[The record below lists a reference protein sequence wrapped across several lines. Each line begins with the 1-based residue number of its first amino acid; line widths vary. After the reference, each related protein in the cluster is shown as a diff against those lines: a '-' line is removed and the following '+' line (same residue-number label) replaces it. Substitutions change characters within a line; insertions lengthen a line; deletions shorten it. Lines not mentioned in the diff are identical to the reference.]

1 MALTID
7 QLVNDYGSYSGTTLI
22 GERGARATVPNKG
35 FGSVTGVP
43 YPNITFIVR
52 VNGRDYASSSWLSE
66 QQNGN
71 PYLHQGSIPRINT
84 RSVNSMPIGL
94 SPFADKQDEYYA
106 EVDAKSKLDD
116 TDEILKF
123 INYLLDGKDGVDPA
137 IPTFGDYGV
146 WDNGDPKGSLIQ
158 TIQNPGSGEEY
169 PASPIRVF
177 DSKSPT
183 RSKKSWIGS
192 YSSENDLAGV
202 YPGLGFEPT
211 NFDGTLAGE
220 EAQSQSIPPIISDEP
235 VEKTDSNGQQ
245 PKIDL
250 SDFNFDDIIIDIPP
264 IDLSDFDFGLGNL
277 DPFTNNTAGFGSLQS
292 LSGESGLASTG
303 LQEKYDTGNYGPM
316 QDILEKTGQWDA
328 YNEFGNF
335 GF

>member
-1 MALTID
+1 MALTIS

-22 GERGARATVPNKG
+22 GERGARASVPNRG
-35 FGSVTGVP
+35 FGGVTGVP

-52 VNGRDYASSSWLSE
+52 VNGRDYASSSWLAQ

-94 SPFADKQDEYYA
+94 SPFVDKKDEHYA
-106 EVDAKSKLDD
+106 EVEATSKLDD
-116 TDEILKF
+116 TNEILKF

-137 IPTFGDYGV
+137 IPTFGSYGV
-146 WDNGDPKGSLIQ
+146 WDNGDPKGSLVQ

-177 DSKSPT
+177 SSQSPT
-183 RSKKSWIGS
+183 RSKKSWLGS

-220 EAQSQSIPPIISDEP
+220 EAQSQTIPPIISDEP
-235 VEKTDSNGQQ
+235 VEKTDTTEFTLE
-245 PKIDL
+245 PIEIDL
-250 SDFNFDDIIIDIPP
+250 SDFKLDPID
-264 IDLSDFDFGLGNL
+264 IDLSDFDFGVGNL
-277 DPFTNNTAGFGSLQS
+277 TPFTNNTAGLDSLQS
-292 LSGESGLASTG
+292 LSEIGGLASTG
-303 LQEKYDTGNYGPM
+303 LQAQYDTGDYGPM
-316 QDILEKTGQWDA
+316 ADILEKTGQMDA
-328 YNEFGNF
+328 LNQFGSF
-335 GF
+335 GI

>member
-1 MALTID
+1 MALTIS

-22 GERGARATVPNKG
+22 GERGARASVPNRG
-35 FGSVTGVP
+35 FSGVTGVP

-52 VNGRDYASSSWLSE
+52 VNGRDYASSSWLAT

-94 SPFADKQDEYYA
+94 SPFVDKKDEYYA
-106 EVDAKSKLDD
+106 EVNATSKLED

-137 IPTFGDYGV
+137 IPTFGSYGV
-146 WDNGDPKGSLIQ
+146 WDNGDPKGSLVQ

-169 PASPIRVF
+169 PVSPIRVF
-177 DSKSPT
+177 SSQSPT
-183 RSKKSWIGS
+183 RSKKSWLGS

-220 EAQSQSIPPIISDEP
+220 EAQSQTIPPII
-235 VEKTDSNGQQ
+235 TD
-245 PKIDL
+245 
-250 SDFNFDDIIIDIPP
+250 
-264 IDLSDFDFGLGNL
+264 
-277 DPFTNNTAGFGSLQS
+277 
-292 LSGESGLASTG
+292 
-303 LQEKYDTGNYGPM
+303 
-316 QDILEKTGQWDA
+316 
-328 YNEFGNF
+328 
-335 GF
+335 